1 MKKTAARSSYL
12 WFGLPVLPVL
22 AAYGLLGADAPILLL
37 WWFSMSAIGW
47 LVWPLAISLFPG
59 DDGGSLFARP
69 LGMALGGF
77 VVWTLS
83 YVRVLPFRRLSIIL
97 ILLLLGAFAWVY
109 RRGWQKAIR
118 VLDKPANIRRI
129 AAGEFLFAAGL
140 VFWSFA
146 RGLKPEL
153 DSLEKFMNIG
163 FMNSLWRTDYLPALD
178 MWYAGGSINYY
189 YYGQYSYTFL
199 AKLTGIRPEI
209 AYNLGMATTFALA
222 LSLGYAVGDRLIAL
236 IRRHE
241 PRLSS
246 IWQSIGGLTSAFLIT
261 LAGNAHAFF
270 YADNGPGRGILAW
283 ALEHGWIEGEAGGAF
298 WFADSTRFIGYNP
311 DTVDKTIHEFP
322 YYSFLVADLHAHV
335 INLALVLL
343 FMGLLTSLL
352 DRPHLLQAAAA
363 CRTTGPVSSM
373 PDEKSR
379 LAVDFSP
386 LLNRLKAMSR
396 DGLFWLFAIL
406 LSLFMMG
413 NYWDFAIYFAVI
425 TIILMVTNARGFG
438 QLICWRGLAVF
449 SIQCILILFPFLR
462 ATSPWSALALFAA
475 AFLINSLLTLV
486 VSDALTLTGVQI
498 SWLFFFSHLLAL
510 PFNSSFE
517 PISKTIALTVSHTPV
532 WQLLILWGPHLLAG
546 IILLV
551 YLVKR
556 GTGSMRS
563 REIPVDSLRSS
574 GRISRLDRF
583 ILNRNPGD
591 LLLLAMLIC
600 AVGLIVLPELVYV
613 VDIYSGDYKRSNTMF
628 KFTYQAFV
636 LLSLVWGCG
645 LARIAGHQRR
655 PAAARFAEQ
664 SDLLT
669 PEHDRIGE
677 LVARSEE
684 FAIRRDRLPSILAAS
699 ALTLMLLMPGW
710 YPTVATEQWLG
721 TFTRD
726 RYQSLDG
733 LKLFAEKDSSQIGGQ
748 AAGELA
754 PDYAAI
760 QWFQTQVSGQPVILE
775 AFGSSYTD
783 ECRISAFTGLPT
795 VMGWETHEWLWRTSK
810 ANPNAYGTVVL
821 PRQDDVRTLYT
832 TADQVVRRSLVAKYQ
847 IEYIVIGKIE
857 RVKFAENPDTENS
870 PTLVRDDLLLELGQ
884 IIFSQDDLVVIHVQQ
899 PAEG

>member
-1 MKKTAARSSYL
+1 MKKTSSPAAYL
-12 WFGLPVLPVL
+12 WFGLPVLPIF
-22 AAYGLLGADAPILLL
+22 AAYSLLGADAPALLL
-37 WWFSMSAIGW
+37 WWFCLSSIGW

-69 LGMALGGF
+69 LGMVLGGF
-77 VVWTLS
+77 MVWTLS

-97 ILLLLGAFAWVY
+97 VLLLLGAFAWLY
-109 RRGWQKAIR
+109 RRGWQKALRI
-118 VLDKPANIRRI
+118 LSKPTNIRRVAI
-129 AAGEFLFAAGL
+129 GEFLFAIGL

-178 MWYAGGSINYY
+178 MWYAGGNINYY

-209 AYNLGMATTFALA
+209 AYNLGMATTFALT
-222 LSLGYAVGDRLIAL
+222 LSLGYAVGDRLVAL

-246 IWQSIGGLTSAFLIT
+246 FWQSIGGLASACLIT
-261 LAGNAHAFF
+261 LAGNSHAFF
-270 YADNGPGRGILAW
+270 YADNGPGRGVLAW
-283 ALEHGWIEGEAGGAF
+283 ALEHGWIEGEAGGTF

-311 DTVDKTIHEFP
+311 DTADKTIHEFP
-322 YYSFLVADLHAHV
+322 FYSFLVADLHAHV
-335 INLALVLL
+335 INLAMVLL
-343 FMGLLTSLL
+343 FIGLLTSLL
-352 DRPHLLQAAAA
+352 DRPHLLQAAAE
-363 CRTTGPVSSM
+363 CRKTRLEPYM

-379 LAVDFSP
+379 LAIDFNP
-386 LLNRLKAMSR
+386 LLLRLKAMTR
-396 DGLFWLFAIL
+396 DGLFWLAAVL

-413 NYWDFAIYFAVI
+413 NYWDFAIYFAII

-438 QLICWRGLAVF
+438 QLIRWRGLFIFLV
-449 SIQCILILFPFLR
+449 QCILILLPFLR
-462 ATSPWSALALFAA
+462 ATSPWAALAFFAA
-475 AFLINSLLTLV
+475 ALLVNSLLTLV

-510 PFNSSFE
+510 PFNLSFE
-517 PISKTIALTVSHTPV
+517 PISKTIALTVSHTPF

-556 GTGSMRS
+556 GAGLMPSGEVRDNAQHPT
-563 REIPVDSLRSS
+563 
-574 GRISRLDRF
+574 GRISRLDRL
-583 ILNRNPGD
+583 IITQNPGD

-600 AVGLIVLPELVYV
+600 AVSLIVLPELVYV

-636 LLSLVWGCG
+636 LLSFVWGCG
-645 LARIAGHQRR
+645 LARIAGHRRR
-655 PAAARFAEQ
+655 PVARMADEMSVGMTAEN
-664 SDLLT
+664 
-669 PEHDRIGE
+669 DRIGQ
-677 LVARSEE
+677 LVARSEGL
-684 FAIRRDRLPSILAAS
+684 AIRRDRMPSLVAAS
-699 ALTLMLLMPGW
+699 ILTLMMLMPGW

-721 TFTRD
+721 AFSLE
-726 RYQSLDG
+726 RYQGLDG
-733 LKLFAEKDSSQIGGQ
+733 LKLFAKKDSSQIDGQ

-760 QWFQTQVSGQPVILE
+760 QWFNTQISGQPVILE

-783 ECRISAFTGLPT
+783 ECRISAFTGLPA

-832 TADQVVRRSLVAKYQ
+832 TADQALRRSLAAKYR
-847 IEYIVIGKIE
+847 IEYIIIGKIE
-857 RVKFAENPDTENS
+857 REKFSESPDTENS
-870 PTLVRDDLLLELGQ
+870 PTLVREDLLLELGQ
-884 IIFSQDDLVVIHVQQ
+884 IVFSQDDLIVIRVQQ
-899 PAEG
+899 AAEG